1 MGEGHSVAENEA
13 PKKVEGEARPVAVVV
28 PVAVVPITASQFSK
42 EFEDLFA
49 RAKAAGLNPRNLIL
63 ATFARQGMTAFD
75 RLLTA
80 LDGGD

>member
-1 MGEGHSVAENEA
+1 MAENEA
-13 PKKVEGEARPVAVVV
+13 PKKIEGEARPIAVVV
-28 PVAVVPITASQFSK
+28 PVAVVVPLTASQFSK

>member
-1 MGEGHSVAENEA
+1 MLEGEERAVAENEA
-13 PKKVEGEARPVAVVV
+13 PKVIGETAPVPAVA
-28 PVAVVPITASQFSK
+28 PLTASQFSK

>member
-1 MGEGHSVAENEA
+1 MAENEA
-13 PKKVEGEARPVAVVV
+13 PKKVEGEALPVV

-63 ATFARQGMTAFD
+63 ANFARQGLSVFEQI
-75 RLLTA
+75 LTA
-80 LDGGD
+80 IDEKS

>member
-1 MGEGHSVAENEA
+1 MAENEA
-13 PKKVEGEARPVAVVV
+13 PKQVEGETPVAPV
-28 PVAVVPITASQFSK
+28 PAVAPLTASQFSK

>member
-1 MGEGHSVAENEA
+1 MSESEA
-13 PKKVEGEARPVAVVV
+13 PKKVEGETVSAPAPVPAAA
-28 PVAVVPITASQFSK
+28 PLTASQFSK

>member
-1 MGEGHSVAENEA
+1 MAANEE
-13 PKKVEGEARPVAVVV
+13 PKVEGEKAPVPAPVPAVA
-28 PVAVVPITASQFSK
+28 PLTASQFSK

-63 ATFARQGMTAFD
+63 ATFARQGMTALD